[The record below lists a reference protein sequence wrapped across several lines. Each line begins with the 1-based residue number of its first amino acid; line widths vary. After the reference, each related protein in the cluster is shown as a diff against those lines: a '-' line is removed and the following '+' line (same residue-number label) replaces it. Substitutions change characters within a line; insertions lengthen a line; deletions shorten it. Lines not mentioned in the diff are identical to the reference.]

1 MIMKKEVVINVARW
15 AMVVLCIFACMV
27 LLFAEPNKEVAE
39 IGFWKWAFQFAMTKV
54 GAVICGIVAL
64 VLSDIFNKVKKM
76 SEDDCDRIAK
86 Q

>member
-1 MIMKKEVVINVARW
+1 MKKEVVINVARW
-15 AMVVLCIFACMV
+15 ALVVLCIFACMV

-64 VLSDIFNKVKKM
+64 VLSDTFNQFRKE
-76 SEDDCDRIAK
+76 SEDVCDKIAK

>member
-27 LLFAEPNKEVAE
+27 LLFAEPNQDVAD
-39 IGFWKWAFQFAMTKV
+39 IGFWKWAFQFAMTKL
-54 GAVICGIVAL
+54 GSFICGIMAL
-64 VLSDIFNKVKKM
+64 ALSDTFIQVKKE
-76 SEDDCDRIAK
+76 SEDVSDKIAK

>member
-1 MIMKKEVVINVARW
+1 MKKEVIINVARW
-15 AMVVLCIFACMV
+15 AVVVLCICACIV

-64 VLSDIFNKVKKM
+64 VLSDTFIQVKKVI
-76 SEDDCDRIAK
+76 EDV
-86 Q
+86 

>member
-1 MIMKKEVVINVARW
+1 MKKEVVINVARW
-15 AMVVLCIFACMV
+15 ALVVLCICACIV

-39 IGFWKWAFQFAMTKV
+39 IGFGKWFFLFAMTKV

-64 VLSDIFNKVKKM
+64 VLSDTFIQFENV

>member
-15 AMVVLCIFACMV
+15 ALVVLCICACMV

-39 IGFWKWAFQFAMTKV
+39 IGFGKWFFQFTMTKF

-64 VLSDIFNKVKKM
+64 VLSDTFVQVNKVG
-76 SEDDCDRIAK
+76 EDDCDRIAK